1 MKNLVVGSTGVVG
14 FEICRLLTAQGETV
28 RALVR
33 RSSRPD
39 RVEALQALGA
49 ELVTGDLTDPAS
61 LAVACSGVEV
71 VFSTATAIVSQQPGD
86 SLDRVDLAGQ
96 KALVD
101 AARAAGVTRFAYVS
115 ALNLQAG
122 YPLADAK
129 HAVEAHLRASGLDYT
144 ILQPSCFMD
153 VWLTPMIG
161 FDYPNAKAAVYGDG
175 TQPLAWIHSSDV
187 ARVAVAAARD
197 PSCRNAVV
205 AVGGPDRLAPNDV
218 IAVFEE
224 VSGRRFDVQ
233 YVPVD
238 ALRAQQSAAIDPVQQ
253 SFAALMLRYAAGDP
267 VMPPLPPGLSVAT
280 TSVRDYAA
288 RALGGA

>member
-14 FEICRLLTAQGETV
+14 LEICRLLASQGETI

-33 RSSRPD
+33 RSSRQD
-39 RVEALQALGA
+39 RVDSLRALGV
-49 ELVTGDLTDPAS
+49 ELVTGDLTDPPS
-61 LAVACSGVEV
+61 LAVACSGVDV
-71 VFSTATAIVSQQPGD
+71 VFSTATAITSQQPGD
-86 SLDRVDLAGQ
+86 SLARVDQDGQ

-101 AARAAGVTRFAYVS
+101 AARAAGVKRFVFIS
-115 ALNLQAG
+115 ALNMQGG

-129 HAVEAHLRASGLDYT
+129 QAVEAHLGASGLEYT

-161 FDYPNAKAAVYGDG
+161 FDYPNGKAAIYGDG
-175 TQPLAWIHSSDV
+175 SKPLAWIHSSDV
-187 ARVAVAAARD
+187 ARVAVAAGRD
-197 PSCRNAVV
+197 ESCRNATVPF
-205 AVGGPDRLAPNDV
+205 GGPERLAPNDV

-224 VSGRRFDVQ
+224 ASGRRFDVQ

-238 ALRAQQSAAIDPVQQ
+238 ALQAQQSAATDPVQR
-253 SFAALMLRYAAGDP
+253 SFAGLMLRCAAGDP
-267 VMPPLPPGLSVAT
+267 ATPPLPPGLAFAT

-288 RALGGA
+288 RAVRRS